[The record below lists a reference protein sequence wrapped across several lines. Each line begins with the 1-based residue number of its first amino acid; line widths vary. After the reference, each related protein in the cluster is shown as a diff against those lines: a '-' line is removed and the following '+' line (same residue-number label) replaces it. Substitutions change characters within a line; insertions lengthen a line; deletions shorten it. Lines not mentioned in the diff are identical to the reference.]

1 MDNSIPLALRPI
13 IHAYVVRMVCQYM
26 EGSKGMDLEAWR
38 KDVSFLLLQAPAII
52 QSGWSAAQLLRVSVG
67 Q

>member
-1 MDNSIPLALRPI
+1 
-13 IHAYVVRMVCQYM
+13 MVCQYM